1 LNEIAPWARELRDY
15 WIATIR
21 SLQSGTMSTS
31 EGSRDTTQQTVSELL
46 KRLHEL
52 DALLADM
59 DKD

>member
-1 LNEIAPWARELRDY
+1 MNAIAPWARELRAY

-46 KRLHEL
+46 RRLHEL

-59 DKD
+59 DKV